1 MNATSK
7 SILIAA
13 ALLGLSACERPVVE
27 PEVVSNGQ
35 PSQVAVR
42 PGPVVQGAVRDP
54 SLPDAA
60 TVIAQMDAAEKAKA
74 DPMGIQNLT
83 VLQAAEKLQ
92 QAREAPAAIVTQE
105 KAAATATDTAITV
118 EKTRVN

>member
-1 MNATSK
+1 M
-7 SILIAA
+7 
-13 ALLGLSACERPVVE
+13 
-27 PEVVSNGQ
+27 
-35 PSQVAVR
+35 R